1 MNLNQEIISLE
12 NSVLQYERDIIIKY
26 NITIPENFK
35 ELFNNYK
42 LSIKML
48 FNDPKFYINIREIC
62 TNNNLEIEIWNNEH
76 YEYINNFI
84 GFNNILLNLIHES
97 YKYDLISLIQYKL
110 LKIIFKKIKNI
121 WYSDVILSEMYPII
135 NKKNNNKIISLNELN
150 YFIDMIDII
159 YYKLHLIKNTVYE
172 QEINENDILNDKKYL
187 SYINNVKNFLE
198 SKFL

>member
-1 MNLNQEIISLE
+1 
-12 NSVLQYERDIIIKY
+12 
-26 NITIPENFK
+26 
-35 ELFNNYK
+35 
-42 LSIKML
+42 ML
-48 FNDPKFYINIREIC
+48 FNDPKYYVNIREIC

-135 NKKNNNKIISLNELN
+135 NKKNNKKSISINELN
-150 YFIDMIDII
+150 YFTDMIDII
-159 YYKLHLIKNTVYE
+159 YYKLHLIRNTVYE
-172 QEINENDILNDKKYL
+172 EEIDENDILNDKKYL